1 MHGESFMQAIY
12 KHIPTLTVGVVLGVF
27 IAVGS
32 SVFAKRDE
40 QAAKALPIEDL
51 RTFTEVF
58 QHIKLSY
65 VEEVEDKKLLE
76 YAIQGM
82 LTGLDPHSNFLNSDE
97 FKELQLGTTGE
108 FGGLGIEIGQENGFI
123 RIISPIDDTP
133 AQRAGLQA
141 GDVII
146 KLDHKPAKG
155 ISLNDAVKIM
165 RGKPGSKIILTVIRE
180 GAATPID
187 VPIVRAI
194 IKIKSVRSRL
204 LEDNYGYVR
213 ISHFQS
219 RTGDDAS
226 KALKKLIVEN
236 KDKKLSGL
244 VLDLRNNPGGL
255 LNAAVSVSDLFL
267 TDGLVVYTEGRVD
280 DSDIKFKARPDDYLN
295 GAPIV
300 VLVNG
305 GSASASEI
313 VAGALQDHKRAVIM
327 GTKTF
332 GKGSV
337 QTILPMN
344 NQSALKL
351 TTARYFTP
359 SGRSIQATGIEPD
372 ITLNKVTIASVEN
385 EKRRLEEA
393 DLAGHLENPA
403 ESEGASKA
411 DNTDAKDKEAKKD
424 EPLEKQDYALYQA
437 LNLLKGL
444 SIIHVNK

>member
-1 MHGESFMQAIY
+1 
-12 KHIPTLTVGVVLGVF
+12 
-27 IAVGS
+27 
-32 SVFAKRDE
+32 
-40 QAAKALPIEDL
+40 
-51 RTFTEVF
+51 
-58 QHIKLSY
+58 
-65 VEEVEDKKLLE
+65 
-76 YAIQGM
+76 
-82 LTGLDPHSNFLNSDE
+82 
-97 FKELQLGTTGE
+97 
-108 FGGLGIEIGQENGFI
+108 
-123 RIISPIDDTP
+123 
-133 AQRAGLQA
+133 
-141 GDVII
+141 
-146 KLDHKPAKG
+146 
-155 ISLNDAVKIM
+155 
-165 RGKPGSKIILTVIRE
+165 
-180 GAATPID
+180 
-187 VPIVRAI
+187 
-194 IKIKSVRSRL
+194 
-204 LEDNYGYVR
+204 
-213 ISHFQS
+213 
-219 RTGDDAS
+219 
-226 KALKKLIVEN
+226 
-236 KDKKLSGL
+236 
-244 VLDLRNNPGGL
+244 
-255 LNAAVSVSDLFL
+255 
-267 TDGLVVYTEGRVD
+267 VYTEGRVD

-444 SIIHVNK
+444 SIIHANK